1 MTCSRSSLTPSS
13 RTGTAA
19 TSPATSTRPTSTPT
33 TCRCWAVPGGGAGWG
48 GVSRRSPLLHNQGG
62 DDLDPNYVLSS
73 RVRTGRSIRGF
84 CLPPHCS
91 RGERRAIEKLAVEG
105 RGRAGRLPPPPVPVR
120 LISHPSHPSRRYHAL
135 ICAPC
140 PVSRGGGHP
149 APCLRQPGA
158 RHGRGGSLG
167 PPPGPSSHNAGRA
180 WGQGLV
186 CVLLSVPLFSSV
198 ESGRRPGR
206 PLLRAQ
212 EHDRGGAAAAH
223 RRPLPLR

>member
-105 RGRAGRLPPPPVPVR
+105 RGRAGRLPPPSRSRPAYQSPQSSEPPLSRSYLRAVSGFPGGRPPSPVPTT
-120 LISHPSHPSRRYHAL
+120 AW
-135 ICAPC
+135 
-140 PVSRGGGHP
+140 
-149 APCLRQPGA
+149 
-158 RHGRGGSLG
+158 G
-167 PPPGPSSHNAGRA
+167 PPWPGWLSWTAA
-180 WGQGLV
+180 WT
-186 CVLLSVPLFSSV
+186 
-198 ESGRRPGR
+198 
-206 PLLRAQ
+206 
-212 EHDRGGAAAAH
+212 
-223 RRPLPLR
+223 

>member
-19 TSPATSTRPTSTPT
+19 TSPAMSTRPTSTPT
-33 TCRCWAVPGGGAGWG
+33 ACRCWAAPGGGAGWG

-105 RGRAGRLPPPPVPVR
+105 RGRAGRLPPPPVPDR
-120 LISHPSHPSRRYHAL
+120 LVYQSPQSPEPPLPRSYLRA
-135 ICAPC
+135 
-140 PVSRGGGHP
+140 VSGFP
-149 APCLRQPGA
+149 
-158 RHGRGGSLG
+158 GRGGK
-167 PPPGPSSHNAGRA
+167 
-180 WGQGLV
+180 
-186 CVLLSVPLFSSV
+186 
-198 ESGRRPGR
+198 GRRPSPVPTTAWGPGMAGVALSDRRLYRAPTTLGGR
-206 PLLRAQ
+206 GV
-212 EHDRGGAAAAH
+212 RGSCVSS
-223 RRPLPLR
+223 